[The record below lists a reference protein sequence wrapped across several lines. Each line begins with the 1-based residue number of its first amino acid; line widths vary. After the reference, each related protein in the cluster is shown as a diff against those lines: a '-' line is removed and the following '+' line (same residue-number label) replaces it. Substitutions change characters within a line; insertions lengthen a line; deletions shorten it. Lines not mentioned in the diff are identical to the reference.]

1 MAASYPSSIKSFIYR
16 VDNQDK
22 VIASDVNVAYDE
34 IVAIE
39 SELGEGGVAS
49 RSTDWGNST
58 MNMTIKDWTNLGGLR
73 ARLENLENGV
83 YASNNAIDGGT
94 P

>member
-1 MAASYPSSIKSFIYR
+1 MAASYPSSIKSFTYR

-34 IVAIE
+34 IVAVE
-39 SELGEGGVAS
+39 EQLGAGGVAS
-49 RSTDWGNST
+49 RTTDWGSSA
-58 MNMTIKDWTNLGGLR
+58 MNMSIKDWTNLGGLR
-73 ARLENLENGV
+73 ARLENLENGI
-83 YASNNAIDGGT
+83 YASNTAIDGGT

>member
-22 VIASDVNVAYDE
+22 VVASDVNSAYDE

-39 SELGEGGVAS
+39 DQLGVGGVSS
-49 RSTDWGNST
+49 RSTDWGNSA
-58 MNMTIKDWTNLGGLR
+58 MNMSIKDWSGLGGLR
-73 ARLENLENGV
+73 ARLENLENGIW
-83 YASNNAIDGGT
+83 ASNNAIDGGT